1 MSIENFISNNAL
13 LEINTSSLKYSKGEP
28 FPCISIDNFFK
39 ADVAK
44 YLYENF
50 PKMEEMP
57 NIFNEPMSYKGQLS
71 DINGK
76 WGRFSEIFN
85 VLQSPEF
92 LSSISKLTGI
102 PDLLPDPL
110 LAGGALHQSPKSGFL
125 DIHVDA
131 NFHPLDK
138 TLHRR
143 VNIIIYINKTWD
155 EAWGGFLEFYEDGGL
170 KPGAKI

>member
-57 NIFNEPMSYKGQLS
+57 NIFNETMSYKGQLS

-85 VLQSPEF
+85 VKPLP
-92 LSSISKLTGI
+92 ISL
-102 PDLLPDPL
+102 
-110 LAGGALHQSPKSGFL
+110 GF
-125 DIHVDA
+125 IS
-131 NFHPLDK
+131 
-138 TLHRR
+138 
-143 VNIIIYINKTWD
+143 
-155 EAWGGFLEFYEDGGL
+155 
-170 KPGAKI
+170 